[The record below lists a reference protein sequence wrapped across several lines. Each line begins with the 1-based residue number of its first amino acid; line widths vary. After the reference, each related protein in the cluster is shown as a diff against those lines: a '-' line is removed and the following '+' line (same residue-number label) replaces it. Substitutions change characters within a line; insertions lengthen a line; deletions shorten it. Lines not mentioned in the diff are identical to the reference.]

1 MIMLTS
7 NQKLTEGPVKLR
19 PKKMTVG
26 VDLAAPTTISCAL
39 GHTDSSGMSVKIHL
53 VTQGDVSK
61 EWKQEHTIHL
71 CAKHGKELED
81 IGPSCFIKNYRHEL
95 RRNSPAF
102 LSHLRDLEKRPDIP
116 PSDSH
121 SGDTALHNRPD

>member
-1 MIMLTS
+1 MMLTS
-7 NQKLTEGPVKLR
+7 NTALANGPI
-19 PKKMTVG
+19 PKAEKKSNNAKPKEEKGDIVC
-26 VDLAAPTTISCAL
+26 VL
-39 GHTDSSGMSVKIHL
+39 GHTAPPGAKLHL

-61 EWKQEHTIHL
+61 KWDEKHTIHL
-71 CAKHGKELED
+71 CEKHSKELED
-81 IGPSCFIKNYRHEL
+81 IGPSRFIKNYRHEL

-116 PSDSH
+116 PSDSN